1 MRCSKIASVKVS
13 EITELISKALEND
26 KKARWAVT
34 SHCRT
39 SVSNCTTVLSSEDK
53 WELCILTFSR
63 KAGGRCGFAE
73 SMPQGRITALKM
85 DETPVEMTDVTDRA
99 NDIVQKAEAPP
110 QTYPLLSLN
119 GSGVH
124 WDNVSLSLF
133 SHLSLCHITST
144 EAPWPNV
151 PGCRPRW
158 CPSQVWVRWGR
169 GCRTPGD

>member
-1 MRCSKIASVKVS
+1 M
-13 EITELISKALEND
+13 
-26 KKARWAVT
+26 
-34 SHCRT
+34 
-39 SVSNCTTVLSSEDK
+39 
-53 WELCILTFSR
+53 TFSR

-124 WDNVSLSLF
+124 
-133 SHLSLCHITST
+133 
-144 EAPWPNV
+144 
-151 PGCRPRW
+151 
-158 CPSQVWVRWGR
+158 
-169 GCRTPGD
+169 